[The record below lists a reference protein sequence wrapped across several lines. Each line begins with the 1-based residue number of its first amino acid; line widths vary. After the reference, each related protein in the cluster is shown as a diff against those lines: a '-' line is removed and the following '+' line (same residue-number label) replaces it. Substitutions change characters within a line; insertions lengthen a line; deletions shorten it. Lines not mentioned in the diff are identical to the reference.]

1 MIRFLLI
8 FFSIAVHSLA
18 NGVSWG
24 SLTSIQQEVLVDYR
38 SVWHLITAEEQSVLE
53 SGAFRVGKADQK
65 SLKVFQDA
73 YKKWVGLS
81 SGERGKLRARWD
93 SFMELPIHERRSIKM
108 GLRQLKKLPQ
118 EKRDFLLRL
127 MLREEGL

>member
-8 FFSIAVHSLA
+8 CFCIGVHSLA
-18 NGVSWG
+18 NAVSWG
-24 SLTSIQQEVLVDYR
+24 ALTSIQQEVLVDYR
-38 SVWHLITAEEQSVLE
+38 SVWHLIPAEEQSVLE

-73 YKKWVGLS
+73 YKKWVSLS

-93 SFMELPIHERRSIKM
+93 SFMELPIDERRSIKM
-108 GLRQLKKLPQ
+108 GLKQLKKLPQ
-118 EKRDFLLRL
+118 EKRDFVLRL

>member
-8 FFSIAVHSLA
+8 CFCIGVHSLA
-18 NGVSWG
+18 NAVSWG
-24 SLTSIQQEVLVDYR
+24 ALTSIQQEVLVDYR
-38 SVWHLITAEEQSVLE
+38 SVWHLIPAEDQSVLE
-53 SGAFRVGKADQK
+53 AGAFRIGKADQD

-118 EKRDFLLRL
+118 EKREFVLRL

>member
-38 SVWHLITAEEQSVLE
+38 SVWHLIPAEEQSVLE
-53 SGAFRVGKADQK
+53 SGAFRIGKADQS

-73 YKKWVGLS
+73 YEKWVRLS
-81 SGERGKLRARWD
+81 SGEREELRSRWD
-93 SFMELPIHERRSIKM
+93 AFMELPLDERRRIKM
-108 GLRQLKKLPQ
+108 GLRQLKKLPR
-118 EKRDFLLRL
+118 EKREFMRSLILRQ
-127 MLREEGL
+127 EGL

>member
-8 FFSIAVHSLA
+8 CFCIGVHSLA
-18 NGVSWG
+18 NAGSWG
-24 SLTSIQQEVLVDYR
+24 ALTPMQQEVLVNYR
-38 SVWHLITAEEQSVLE
+38 SVWHLIPAEEQSVLE

-93 SFMELPIHERRSIKM
+93 SFMELPIHEQRSIKM
-108 GLRQLKKLPQ
+108 GLRQLKKLPR
-118 EKRDFLLRL
+118 EKREFVLRL